1 MKDNTLQKLIVGS
14 TRSCGD
20 EITIE
25 GYDPQY
31 HASIR
36 SIMES
41 VDQKKLNIVID
52 ECDDASNPGFRITAV
67 NESTDMV
74 NVIRNILEA
83 ESAVVS
89 VSPEDINAGNEKLA
103 LLKDSIAKA
112 EANELNLETAKKLN
126 MAFTPAKHN
135 ALYTT
140 LNKGGSEAHD
150 ISDKIFK
157 LYNQKW
163 APLYRQIVDTES
175 AKQTTPP
182 KQASIPAI
190 TQEITSIKNEVD
202 NNTLNEPE
210 AESKIEDIVN
220 NQSSDSSKKSI
231 LAALSKLAKKA
242 SEKASNTKSKFGTVL
257 QNVVAKFDQN
267 DAGEIDYNNNDDV
280 VTAKDF
286 IDSVQDT
293 IKTIDYAKNTDDL
306 ENFVSNL
313 ELQSWEAEA
322 KKTDNVDLQQA
333 IDKVKAAIEQKHN
346 KFVAKE
352 GKQANIANIRLDDQ
366 QNDTVDAETKQTAGG
381 TAQSEQAN
389 QQEDQSFKQM
399 VEQLGN
405 KIETHEG
412 SSEDQIDQDFID
424 SLNAKA
430 DQIVGEIS
438 QKVHTEE
445 QLKDAIEGFKNLNKI
460 ISEEGADASMTPALQ
475 KINGAIQQKST
486 ELNKANN
493 NTQDPKTVEPKDPTE
508 EKTPEEL
515 VKPTEGSTPA
525 EENTVEPKVA
535 DPKTTPE
542 ETFKPT
548 GDSTPAEETK
558 VAETKEP
565 AQKEEPV
572 NIEPPASS
580 EQPAPEKAYEP
591 NEFDETYPAISK
603 AIKRMSAGNVDTM
616 NDLRD
621 KIQNSKVL
629 ENEDWK
635 NATNNFTDSA
645 LVAQKLIPTIA
656 KHFGITLNRSVDNE
670 GNLHEEPTHQTVKH
684 GRFVVPQ
691 GWNKQ
696 PEDYG
701 QAAVVTQFGLPMLN
715 LDSETIKDLNR
726 EDFDKD
732 LMKDFI
738 KEYHPT
744 AIANALGTGK
754 GKAHQRLMAIL
765 QCKGKPYIHR
775 MIRVDN
781 PESIGGENSSKV
793 TCRPIDER
801 AKMESIN
808 NIVAAL
814 VEATAGQHKG
824 IILEAAERTPNRK
837 YLESFAGSRVNELI
851 ESFRANPDTALL
863 EAFVYQKQDELE
875 AAFDSNPMF
884 EAFWSGSQSG
894 SVSSAFKG
902 PVDVELGYLRQFYT
916 VAIASPNR
924 ESEKNLYLKYLTAE
938 DIAKM
943 KESLGI
949 KPEENK
955 NKEELLKMYL
965 GKNNNIPPYYLL
977 IPRKNPR
984 DFLRIT
990 NKAVLRGYYV
1000 VKHRQGGKGGHFGAY
1015 FIKDDWK
1022 KNMFALG

>member
-83 ESAVVS
+83 ESSVVS
-89 VSPEDINAGNEKLA
+89 VSQEDINAGKEKLA
-103 LLKDSIAKA
+103 RLKDSIAKA
-112 EANELNLETAKKLN
+112 EAKELNLDTAKKLN
-126 MAFTPAKHN
+126 MEFTPAIHK

-140 LNKGGSEAHD
+140 LNHGDSEAHD
-150 ISDKIFK
+150 ISNEITT

-163 APLYRQIVDTES
+163 APLYRQITDTTPS
-175 AKQTTPP
+175 KQTSI
-182 KQASIPAI
+182 QAVK
-190 TQEITSIKNEVD
+190 QEIISIKNEVD
-202 NNTLNEPE
+202 NNALNEPE

-220 NQSSDSSKKSI
+220 NQSSDSSKKTI

-257 QNVVAKFDQN
+257 QNVVAKFNQN
-267 DAGEIDYNNNDDV
+267 DADELDYNTNDDG

-293 IKTIDYAKNTDDL
+293 IKAIDYAKNTDDL
-306 ENFVSNL
+306 DNYVSNL

-352 GKQANIANIRLDDQ
+352 GKQANIANIRLDDPQ
-366 QNDTVDAETKQTAGG
+366 DDTVDAETKQTAGG
-381 TAQSEQAN
+381 NAQSEQAN

-424 SLNAKA
+424 SFNAKA

-460 ISEEGADASMTPALQ
+460 ISEEGAYAPMNPALQ
-475 KINGAIQQKST
+475 KINGAIQQKSAD
-486 ELNKANN
+486 LNKANN
-493 NTQDPKTVEPKDPTE
+493 NPQDQKAAEPKVDEITPTE
-508 EKTPEEL
+508 ETPEEL
-515 VKPTEGSTPA
+515 VKPTDDTPA
-525 EENTVEPKVA
+525 EENPVEPKVNETK
-535 DPKTTPE
+535 PTEGKIPE
-542 ETFKPT
+542 ETVKPA
-548 GDSTPAEETK
+548 GDKPAEETK

-565 AQKEEPV
+565 AKKEEPV

-629 ENEDWK
+629 ENDEWK

-670 GNLHEEPTHQTVKH
+670 GNLHEESSSQTVKH

-949 KPEENK
+949 KQEENK

>member
-83 ESAVVS
+83 ESSVVS
-89 VSPEDINAGNEKLA
+89 VSQEDINAGKEKLA
-103 LLKDSIAKA
+103 RLKDSIAKA
-112 EANELNLETAKKLN
+112 EAKELNLDTAKKLN
-126 MAFTPAKHN
+126 MEFTPAIHK

-140 LNKGGSEAHD
+140 LNHGDSEAHD
-150 ISDKIFK
+150 ISNEITT

-163 APLYRQIVDTES
+163 APLYRQITDTKS
-175 AKQTTPP
+175 AKQT
-182 KQASIPAI
+182 SIPAI
-190 TQEITSIKNEVD
+190 KQEIISIKNEVD
-202 NNTLNEPE
+202 NNALNEPE

-220 NQSSDSSKKSI
+220 NQSSDSSKKTI

-257 QNVVAKFDQN
+257 QNVVAKFNQN
-267 DAGEIDYNNNDDV
+267 DAGEIDYNNNDDG

-293 IKTIDYAKNTDDL
+293 INTIDYAKNTDDL
-306 ENFVSNL
+306 DNYVSNL
-313 ELQSWEAEA
+313 ELQSLEAEA

-346 KFVAKE
+346 TFVAKE
-352 GKQANIANIRLDDQ
+352 GKQANIANIRLDDPQ
-366 QNDTVDAETKQTAGG
+366 DDTVDAETKQTAGSN
-381 TAQSEQAN
+381 AQSEQAN
-389 QQEDQSFKQM
+389 QQEDQSFKQL

-460 ISEEGADASMTPALQ
+460 ISEEGADAPMTPTLQ

-493 NTQDPKTVEPKDPTE
+493 NPQDPKTVEPKVPTE

-515 VKPTEGSTPA
+515 DKPTNGTPA
-525 EENTVEPKVA
+525 EENTVEPKVGETK
-535 DPKTTPE
+535 PIEEKTPE
-542 ETFKPT
+542 ETVKPT
-548 GDSTPAEETK
+548 GDKPAEETK

-1022 KNMFALG
+1022 NMFALG